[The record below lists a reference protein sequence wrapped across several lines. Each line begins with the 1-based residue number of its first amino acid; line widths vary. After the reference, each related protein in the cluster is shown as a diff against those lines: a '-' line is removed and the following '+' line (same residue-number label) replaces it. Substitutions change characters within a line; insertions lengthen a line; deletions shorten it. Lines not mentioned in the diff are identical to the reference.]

1 MRSCLVLVV
10 VVAVDGVPVPV
21 VHVVDVMIVRHGL
34 MAAVRSVLVA
44 VLGVRQV
51 RQRVLVIVSAV
62 RRVGVS
68 FVHIVDV
75 PLALHARVAA
85 AGAMLVVVMPVA
97 GMGVVVGRCH

>member
-1 MRSCLVLVV
+1 VLVV
-10 VVAVDGVPVPV
+10 VIAVDGVPVPV

-34 MAAVRSVLVA
+34 VTAVRSVLMP

-51 RQRVLVIVSAV
+51 RQRVLVIVSVV

-85 AGAMLVVVMPVA
+85 VGTMLVVVVSVA
-97 GMGVVVGRCH
+97 RMGVVIGRGH